1 MTWGDTFNR
10 HKAKGMDPSAAAF
23 IADRSEPMRRRRLEV
38 ENERLREA
46 LIQADLTIRSMP
58 GTDQSDVEFIR
69 TALSEQVPRCRDCD
83 GYNCD
88 DGCAYPDNAATPT
101 SQP

>member
-1 MTWGDTFNR
+1 MSGGDTFNR
-10 HKAKGMDPSAAAF
+10 HKATGMDPSVAAF

-58 GTDQSDVEFIR
+58 GTDQSDFEFIR
-69 TALSEQVPRCRDCD
+69 AALSLTPPRSH
-83 GYNCD
+83 N
-88 DGCAYPDNAATPT
+88 P
-101 SQP
+101 